1 MEQDPIV
8 VQRHLKGMTYPANKS
23 APVAT
28 AELNGAGE
36 DLVSAL
42 RNVDRDQFGGPDEV
56 VEALGRR

>member
-1 MEQDPIV
+1 MEQDSIV
-8 VQRHLKGMTYPANKS
+8 VQRHLKGMTYPASKS
-23 APVAT
+23 ELVAT

-56 VEALGRR
+56 MEALK

>member
-1 MEQDPIV
+1 M
-8 VQRHLKGMTYPANKS
+8 VQRHLKGMTYPASKS
-23 APVAT
+23 ALVAT

-56 VEALGRR
+56 MEALGR